1 MTCAVMG
8 LGPGSWRGHIV
19 HPGSWHGPKCTPRL
33 VSDACR
39 RPRGVPNFG
48 VSSWP
53 CGGEL
58 PSCIT
63 LAPDLPSQSVAC
75 TLWAQPGPAP
85 CSLAAAGW
93 ESTHVSLGFV
103 LGSPPV
109 CGRTCFT
116 PPSVLLRWSRV
127 TEGSSVVFSE
137 PLDFPACLGLMSL
150 VHRGL
155 LFRLFKHSH
164 VNCDSF
170 GRSLFSVSVTNAGS
184 PFSL

>member
-1 MTCAVMG
+1 MATAYTP
-8 LGPGSWRGHIV
+8 GPGMGHSA
-19 HPGSWHGPKCTPRL
+19 HPGWSLTPAEGPGEFRTLELLPGRAVGSFPPASPSPLIFQARAWRAPCGL
-33 VSDACR
+33 SQG
-39 RPRGVPNFG
+39 RPRVP
-48 VSSWP
+48 WLRL
-53 CGGEL
+53 GGE
-58 PSCIT
+58 S
-63 LAPDLPSQSVAC
+63 A
-75 TLWAQPGPAP
+75 
-85 CSLAAAGW
+85 
-93 ESTHVSLGFV
+93 HVSLGFV

-155 LFRLFKHSH
+155 LFRLFKHSR

-184 PFSL
+184 PFPL